1 MTNELHTIKPAQA
14 DGNTAS
20 TNPVPMINLAVIGA
34 GSRGTAVL
42 ELLHRIP
49 SINIVGIID
58 RDPLAPG
65 LQRARELRIPISENL
80 TMLIAHREVNLIV
93 DVTGDPEMGRY
104 LATHKGSTAEIVSAT
119 VFRLFWTLAQHET
132 RLPQDQHPV
141 DKLTDIALF
150 AAARIAHDINNPLQ
164 LILGLAEHL
173 LNEQDHNV
181 VREHTKGIIEAVK
194 RTSAMCCDLTRNA
207 RRSSVPTDSVVCL
220 NSQLDES
227 LKIARYAAGFQDI
240 TVIKQYTHGAMVQGN
255 PEEVLHVFVNLIV
268 NGVHSM
274 DHSGGTLT
282 LTTSKSG
289 TETAVRITDTGCGI
303 DPETAGR
310 MFEPFFTTKKVGKG
324 AGLGLCNVQT
334 TVGKMRGIIAVES
347 KTGHGTTFTL
357 TFPANALAETNLA
370 T

>member
-34 GSRGTAVL
+34 GIRGTTVL

-65 LQRARELRIPISENL
+65 LQRARELRIPIEEKI
-80 TMLIAHREVNLIV
+80 TALIAHREVNLIV
-93 DVTGDPEMGRY
+93 DATGDPEMGRY
-104 LATHKGSTAEIVSAT
+104 LAAHKGLTVEVVSGT
-119 VFRLFWTLAQHET
+119 VFPLIWTVAQHET
-132 RLPQDQHPV
+132 RLPKDQLPV
-141 DKLTDIALF
+141 DKLTGIALF
-150 AAARIAHDINNPLQ
+150 AAAKIAHDINNPLQ

-173 LNEQDHNV
+173 LDEQDQNV
-181 VREHTKGIIEAVK
+181 IREHTKEIIEAVK

-207 RRSSVPTDSVVCL
+207 RRSSIPTDAFVCL
-220 NSQLDES
+220 NSQLDEG

-240 TVIKQYTHGAMVQGN
+240 TVIKQYAHGALVQGN
-255 PEEVLHVFVNLIV
+255 PEEMLHVFVNLIV
-268 NGVHSM
+268 NGIHSM
-274 DHSGGTLT
+274 DRSGGTLT
-282 LTTSKSG
+282 LTTSKSR

-303 DPETAGR
+303 NQETAGR
-310 MFEPFFTTKKVGKG
+310 IFEPFFTTKEVGKG
-324 AGLGLCNVQT
+324 TGLGLYNVKAA
-334 TVGKMRGIIAVES
+334 VEKMHGMIAVES
-347 KTGHGTTFTL
+347 KVGHGTTFTV
-357 TFPANALAETNLA
+357 TFPPNALMETNLA